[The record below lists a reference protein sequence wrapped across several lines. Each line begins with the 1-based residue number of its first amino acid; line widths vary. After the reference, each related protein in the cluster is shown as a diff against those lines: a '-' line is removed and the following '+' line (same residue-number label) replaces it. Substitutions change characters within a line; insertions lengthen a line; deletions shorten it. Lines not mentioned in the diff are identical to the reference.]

1 MDAILAVMVAIALL
15 SISAL
20 AIVVAWG
27 VWVVCKGE
35 KKDGKKFY
43 G

>member
-15 SISAL
+15 SIGTL
-20 AIVVAWG
+20 AIVAWG
-27 VWVVCKGE
+27 VWAVCKGE